1 VRTLITVGGS
11 FAQPSAQELEEHLA
25 RCDKEG
31 FWLDIEAPGKE
42 DYALLRDLFGYHPLT
57 IDDIQQRNE
66 RPKLDEYPG
75 YAFVVLFTAEW
86 AGAELVFREQHL
98 YLSRNKLV
106 SVHHEPAPVLAEL
119 MHRIKAAPEATQ
131 GDPGF
136 LQYLVID
143 QLVDSLFPILE
154 RLDDIVDS
162 LEEAISSSGGRTDVM
177 GAIYHLRHQVSN
189 LRRYLGAQRDLFQ
202 RLVSHSIELERRE
215 TTLYYRDVYD
225 HLVRQYET
233 VDSLRDL
240 LTGAMDVYLSRV
252 SNTLNST
259 VKQLTAIASLFLP
272 LTFLTGFFGMNFGFL
287 VRSIGG
293 PASFAAALGL
303 MAATIVTQ
311 LYIFRRRGWI

>member
-1 VRTLITVGGS
+1 VRTLVTVGGS
-11 FAQPSAQELEEHLA
+11 YAQPSAEELEGHLA
-25 RCDKEG
+25 RCDEEG

-42 DYALLRDLFGYHPLT
+42 DYELLERLFGYHPLT
-57 IDDIQQRNE
+57 IEDIEQRNE

-98 YLSRNKLV
+98 YLSRNQLV
-106 SVHHEPAPVLAEL
+106 SVHHEPAPALAEL
-119 MHRIKAAPEATQ
+119 MHRIKAAPEATK

-154 RLDDIVDS
+154 RLDDMVDS
-162 LEEAISSSGGRTDVM
+162 LEEAISGPARTDVM
-177 GAIYHLRHQVSN
+177 GAIYHLRHQVST

-202 RLVSHSIELERRE
+202 RLVSHSIELQKRE

-287 VRSIGG
+287 VRNIGG
-293 PASFAAALGL
+293 PASFVGVLGL
-303 MAATIVTQ
+303 MLATVLVQ
-311 LYIFRRRGWI
+311 LYIFTRRGWI